1 MATGLALVVLLL
13 IAVIL
18 LLLIDRAGLK
28 AEIDAKD
35 SLLAALRASHDEV
48 QDVALKA
55 LRGDLERRT
64 DR

>member
-55 LRGDLERRT
+55 LRGDFERRT

>member
-13 IAVIL
+13 LAVIL
-18 LLLIDRAGLK
+18 LLLIDRGGLK
-28 AEIDAKD
+28 AESDAKD
-35 SLLAALRASHDEV
+35 SLLAALRASHDEI
-48 QDVALKA
+48 QGVALKA